1 MILPPG
7 NRNAAAGVSLLN
19 RNTGNAKHVAAYVTS
34 RAIVL
39 IVNAA
44 TNELFN
50 VRNNINAAVITIDT
64 HGVKKLL

>member
-1 MILPPG
+1 MTVPPG
-7 NRNAAAGVSLLN
+7 NRNIAAGASRLA
-19 RNTGNAKHVAAYVTS
+19 RNTGNARHVAPYVTS

-50 VRNNINAAVITIDT
+50 VRNNINPAVIRIDT
-64 HGVKKLL
+64 